1 MNPGIVPLMHFA
13 FSSLRAFVLVSCLMA
28 ALVTG
33 MPALAE
39 NGEESFQL
47 NLQNADL
54 RSLIQT
60 VSQRTGRNFIV
71 DPRVNAKVDVVSS
84 SPITGSELYDIF
96 LAVLSVHGYAAVPSG
111 DVTKIVPSSTAKQDA
126 IPDDASGAQLITRVI
141 TVEHLNAAQL
151 VPILRPLLP
160 QEGHLAAI
168 QATNRLIVTDSADNI
183 DRLLRIIRRV
193 DRPAESEVEMVRL
206 QHASASEIVS
216 ILGSLEPPGGAEGE
230 GSGARLAAD
239 TRTNSVLIRG
249 PRESILRM
257 RTLITNLD
265 TPLER
270 QGNTRVIYLRY
281 ANADDLVEILRGVS
295 DARVEGSG
303 SEGAGAGNGNKV
315 VIQAD
320 PNTNSL
326 ILTGPPDRLGELE
339 QITRQLDI
347 RRAQVLVE
355 AIIAELSEDNAR
367 ELGVQFAA
375 DGTDDGGPAGL
386 TSFGGEGSNIV
397 GIAANPSSIGTGLSL
412 GGIDENVDG
421 TDFAV
426 LIRALSSD
434 ANNNIL
440 STPSL
445 VTLDNEEAEIV
456 VGQNV
461 PFVTGQFS
469 SQDTGGSAVNPFQT
483 IERRDVG
490 LTLKVKPQINE
501 GSMLKMEIE
510 QEVSNIASSAQ
521 SAADIVTNKRSLQ
534 TTVLVEDGQTLVL
547 GGLIDDTVRTRD
559 EKVPLLGDIPLLG
572 YLFRYKSSTQVKQNL
587 MVFLHPTILR
597 DPELANLHTGEKYSF
612 LRQKQLQRSEEGAE
626 LMIDDIPILPELELR
641 HDPTPD
647 LPVEND
653 DERDGAGR

>member
-1 MNPGIVPLMHFA
+1 MMRRMGNT
-13 FSSLRAFVLVSCLMA
+13 SLPRRALAAGALLA
-28 ALVTG
+28 ALCLPG
-33 MPALAE
+33 APALAQ
-39 NGEESFQL
+39 EEPFQL

-54 RSLIQT
+54 RALVQT
-60 VSQRTGRNFIV
+60 VSKRTGRNFIV
-71 DPRVNAKVDVVSS
+71 DPRVNAKVDVVTST
-84 SPITGSELYDIF
+84 PITDRELYDIF
-96 LAVLSVHGYAAVPSG
+96 LAVLSVHGFAAVPSG
-111 DVTKIVPSSTAKQDA
+111 DVTKIVPATSAKQDA
-126 IPDDASGAQLITRVI
+126 IPIEGPGAQLVTRVVA
-141 TVEHLNAAQL
+141 VEHINAAQL

-168 QATNRLIVTDSADNI
+168 QPTNRLIVTDSADNI
-183 DRLLRIIRRV
+183 DRLLQIIRRV
-193 DRPAESEVEMVRL
+193 DRPAESEIEVIRL
-206 QHASASEIVS
+206 QHASAAEVVR
-216 ILGSLEPPGGAEGE
+216 LMGSLEPAQPAQGGEA
-230 GSGARLAAD
+230 GARLAAD
-239 TRTNSVLIRG
+239 TRTNAVLVRG
-249 PRESILRM
+249 DRESRLRM
-257 RTLITNLD
+257 RTLIANLD

-281 ANADDLVEILRGVS
+281 ANADDLVGILQGVS
-295 DARVEGSG
+295 EGQAS
-303 SEGAGAGNGNKV
+303 SAEGAEGTGATRGKDV
-315 VIQAD
+315 IIQAD

-326 ILTGPPDRLGELE
+326 IVTGPPDRLRDLE

-367 ELGVQFAA
+367 ELGVQFAF
-375 DGTDDGGPAGL
+375 DGTDDDGPAGL
-386 TSFGGEGSNIV
+386 TSFGGAGANIV
-397 GIAANPSSIGTGLSL
+397 GIAAEPTSIGTGLSI
-412 GGIDENVDG
+412 GGVSEDSDG

-501 GSMLKMEIE
+501 GSMLKMDIE
-510 QEVSNIASSAQ
+510 QEVSSIAPAAQ
-521 SAADIVTNKRSLQ
+521 SASDIVTNKRSLK

-547 GGLIDDTVRTRD
+547 GGLIDDTVRTRN
-559 EKVPLLGDIPLLG
+559 EKVPLLGDIPVLG
-572 YLFRYKSSTQVKQNL
+572 ALFRYKSTTKVKQNL

-597 DPELANLHTGEKYSF
+597 ETSVADYYTGEKYSY
-612 LRQKQLQRSEEGAE
+612 LRQQQLQRQRDKAE

-641 HDPTPD
+641 YQGTPSVA
-647 LPVEND
+647 PEAENGSD
-653 DERDGAGR
+653 TTGNER